1 MRTLRPTGLPRVL
14 RPCTSTPQQ
23 ARGGRPT
30 SSPALIVLPLLPGSL
45 PGTPSGGLPTAPQP
59 PTGAGSLPF
68 IFASFQALPVGP
80 SSRPHLVVVGL
91 TVGQALLLIV
101 PVPQERLLTLGTDE
115 VLEVEQGGQGSSGL
129 QQRPQETE

>member
-1 MRTLRPTGLPRVL
+1 M
-14 RPCTSTPQQ
+14 
-23 ARGGRPT
+23 
-30 SSPALIVLPLLPGSL
+30 LPGSL

-80 SSRPHLVVVGL
+80 GSRPHLVVVGL

-129 QQRPQETE
+129 QQHPQETE

>member
-45 PGTPSGGLPTAPQP
+45 PGTPSSGLPTAPQP

-80 SSRPHLVVVGL
+80 GSRPHLVVVGL